1 MLHFQRI
8 VANRNDLGTLASK
21 QNKFVRL
28 ALYRLPLSIQ
38 EYLGAMPPE
47 IESLREQ
54 MLRPDPE
61 APARLFL
68 PTRPTLL
75 RPGESLRIMIVA
87 PGGPP
92 PESVA
97 LYTRIRGTGEW
108 SPVPAKLLGRHTWEA
123 ALGPFRAAG
132 SLVDYYAR
140 AGRLTAPFDAP
151 RLFYTVTIL

>member
-1 MLHFQRI
+1 MTE
-8 VANRNDLGTLASK
+8 TLRTAK
-21 QNKFVRL
+21 
-28 ALYRLPLSIQ
+28 
-38 EYLGAMPPE
+38 G
-47 IESLREQ
+47 SLREQ
-54 MLRPDPE
+54 MLRPDSE

-97 LYTRIRGTGEW
+97 LYTRVRGTGEW
-108 SPVPAKLLGRHTWEA
+108 SHVPAKLMGRRTYQA
-123 ALGPFRAAG
+123 TLGPFRAPG

-140 AGRLTAPFDAP
+140 AGRLTAPSDAP
-151 RLFYTVTIL
+151 RLFYTATL